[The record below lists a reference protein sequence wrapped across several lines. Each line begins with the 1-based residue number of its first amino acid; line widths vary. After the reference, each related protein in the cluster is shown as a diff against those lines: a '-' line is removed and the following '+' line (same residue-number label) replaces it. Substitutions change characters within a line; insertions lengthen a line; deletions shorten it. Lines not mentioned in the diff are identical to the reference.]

1 MLMPLEIETV
11 LTCHFSFRRK
21 KRSVRDMDVADDGVN
36 DVDTRLLTALEA
48 QELVDNLETFL
59 TELGFRLVD
68 LRLI

>member
-21 KRSVRDMDVADDGVN
+21 KRSVRDMDVMADDGVN

-59 TELGFRLVD
+59 TELGFR
-68 LRLI
+68 

>member
-21 KRSVRDMDVADDGVN
+21 KRSVRDMDVTVDDGVN

-59 TELGFRLVD
+59 TELGFR
-68 LRLI
+68 

>member
-21 KRSVRDMDVADDGVN
+21 KRSVRDMDVMADDGVN
-36 DVDTRLLTALEA
+36 DVATRLLTALEA

-59 TELGFRLVD
+59 TELGFR
-68 LRLI
+68 